1 MTLGQLQEN
10 VFKPFLAMAARG
22 FGRFLSWAQ
31 TDHES
36 LFMIIDSLRIDQES
50 IAK

>member
-1 MTLGQLQEN
+1 
-10 VFKPFLAMAARG
+10 MAARG
-22 FGRFLSWAQ
+22 FDRFLSWTQ

-36 LFMIIDSLRIDQES
+36 LFMIIDSLRVGQES